1 MESRKIISVGLLII
15 IIIISLLFSIM
26 IKPVSKEGLYIVQNP
41 NDSELQNIT
50 NILNDSTID
59 NFTKIKKIYDIL
71 KNNKISASIYN
82 DIGTN
87 CLNSI
92 VEYIKIAPIKD
103 RDGKNIDENA
113 ISKKNSEYING
124 IMGNKS
130 TPPEK
135 VFAIR
140 NYICNSPNKC
150 DKKLSSIYNYY
161 ETIWIEALKNYVAQ
175 LNSENG
181 KKNKADA
188 ISYGKIN

>member
-15 IIIISLLFSIM
+15 IIIISLIFSIM
-26 IKPVSKEGLYIVQNP
+26 IKPGSKEGLDIVQNP
-41 NDSELQNIT
+41 TDSELQNIT
-50 NILNDSTID
+50 KILNDSTID

-82 DIGTN
+82 DVGNN

-103 RDGKNIDENA
+103 RDGNNIDENS
-113 ISKKNSEYING
+113 ISKNNSEYING
-124 IMGNKS
+124 IMGNTK
-130 TPPEK
+130 PPHEK

-140 NYICNSPNKC
+140 TYICNSPNKC

-175 LNSENG
+175 LKSDNG
-181 KKNKADA
+181 RKNKADA
-188 ISYGKIN
+188 ISYGQIN